1 MTLGELA
8 FSCYIFSKID
18 NGQCEEFRKKVN
30 SLKFIER
37 DDYHKLLV
45 LLNKYWKCR
54 LPKKSLEDLAKKLE
68 SWHNKYRSRLFS
80 EKKYLSELNDKDLS
94 LAAEAYGDLFKC
106 KVKYDIANNE
116 SNKKL
121 FMSFG
126 PTVAA
131 KILFALRPNALP
143 PWDKAIRE
151 ELLNEDLINGDQQE
165 LYLSYLKHIQKVIC
179 KLQKTYGETLQ
190 NWSHKLN
197 KSLSKLIDEYYWITK
212 TRNIH
217 PPTKDVLQHWAKWS
231 E

>member
-1 MTLGELA
+1 
-8 FSCYIFSKID
+8 
-18 NGQCEEFRKKVN
+18 
-30 SLKFIER
+30 
-37 DDYHKLLV
+37 V